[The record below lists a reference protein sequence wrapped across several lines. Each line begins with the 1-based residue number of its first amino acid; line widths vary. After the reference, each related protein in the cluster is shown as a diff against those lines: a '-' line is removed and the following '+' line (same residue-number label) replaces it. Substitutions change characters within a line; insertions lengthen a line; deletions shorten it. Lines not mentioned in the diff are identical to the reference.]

1 MRAVAKREKLVRD
14 VKLEALARMEDAA
27 RTVEDFE
34 AIVKQWDHLDENRER
49 KERYHE
55 MQRSEQTLEVN
66 YTDGMVFPVPVS
78 HMAWR
83 ESVKG
88 NFLPL
93 IYDSAFQMWQLVE
106 DDTIADCLNRLTDK
120 QKIVIYLNAV
130 LLCPAAQIAVCH
142 NKTDRAIRKL
152 LAETLGSI
160 REKLLPLVRERAK
173 TNPLL
178 LSPEKQ
184 RFLERFEIEEP
195 EKEKAAVDS
204 GNR

>member
-1 MRAVAKREKLVRD
+1 MAKREKLVRD